1 MKKFYLLIIVAILRI
16 DISAQNSEWAKV
28 EGKYAYDYG
37 YGIANDMAG
46 NVYIAGK
53 YEQDANFSNVVL
65 PNQGNHD
72 IYLAQYSPNG
82 TMNWIRTG
90 GGFNGDYAHAVTCNK
105 TSHVYIAGEVEDGN
119 ATIVFPGSTI
129 TLNPEGNND
138 VFIAAYDL
146 SGNLEWAITDG
157 YIHNEKALGIT
168 YDNSGD
174 LFICGY
180 FVDTTRFGGGGLIP
194 SKGVE
199 DMFVAKYD
207 SQGNFLWMRHAGGPG
222 RDEGKSLVCDASG
235 NVYVCGMYSNGAVF
249 GTTTYTTASTS
260 FGNFY
265 DGYIAKYDPNGTLVW
280 VKNIVG
286 DYDDLVWSITKD
298 NAGKLYVSGEF
309 SGAKFGTVTEW
320 PNGKADMFV
329 ACYDQN
335 GTYQWVTHGGG
346 PIADRARGISCD
358 GSIIYVTGQFGLNA
372 AFGGNTVYAA
382 DSSDIFVA
390 AIDNTGNFMWV
401 KTVGGAADTFEDNG
415 GYESGIA
422 VCGESGIAYA
432 TGALLNGGTFGST
445 HIAGYTRTDV
455 FLTKMSSVTGVNE
468 NVFDNTVQV
477 YPNPMRGTLNI
488 DLAQE
493 AKNAELAIYNIFG
506 QTILKTNIVKTNT
519 VDLSQFKTG
528 LYSYIFRDNQ
538 QQIKSG
544 KLVIE

>member
-1 MKKFYLLIIVAILRI
+1 MKKFYSFAILAI
-16 DISAQNSEWAKV
+16 LCAGTNAQNSEWAKV

-37 YGIANDMAG
+37 YGIANDMNG

-53 YEQDANFSNVVL
+53 YEQDAVFSGTTL

-72 IYLAQYSPNG
+72 IYLAQYSSNG
-82 TMNWIRTG
+82 TLNWIRTG

-105 TSHVYIAGEVEDGN
+105 TSNVYIAGEVEDGN

-146 SGNLEWAITDG
+146 NGNLEWAKTDG
-157 YIHNEKALGIT
+157 YIYNEKALGIT
-168 YDNSGD
+168 QDNSGN

-180 FVDTTRFGGGGLIP
+180 FVDTTRFGGGGLIA

-207 SQGNFLWMRHAGGPG
+207 AQGNFLWMRHAGGPG
-222 RDEGKSLVCDASG
+222 RDEGKALICDGSG

-249 GTTTYTTASTS
+249 GTSTYTTASTAY
-260 FGNFY
+260 GQFY
-265 DGYIAKYDPNGTLVW
+265 DGYIAKYDPNGTLLW
-280 VKNIVG
+280 VKSIVG
-286 DYDDLVWSITKD
+286 DYDDLAWSITKD

-309 SGAKFGTVTEW
+309 SGAKFGTTIEW

-335 GTYQWVTHGGG
+335 GNYEWVTHGGG
-346 PIADRARGISCD
+346 VVADRARGVGCD
-358 GSIIYVTGQFGLNA
+358 GNTIFVTGQFGLSA
-372 AFGGNTVYAA
+372 TFGGNVINAA

-390 AIDNTGNFMWV
+390 ALDNTGNFLWV
-401 KTVGGAADTFEDNG
+401 RTVGGAADAFDNNG

-422 VCGESGIAYA
+422 VCGESGVAYA
-432 TGALLNGGTFGST
+432 TGALLNGGVFGST
-445 HIAGYTRTDV
+445 SIAGYTRTDV
-455 FLTKMSSVTGVNE
+455 FLARMSGVTGIDE
-468 NVFDNTVQV
+468 ILSDNTIRV
-477 YPNPMRGTLNI
+477 YPNPAKGDLNI
-488 DLAQE
+488 EFKREIENGALV
-493 AKNAELAIYNIFG
+493 IYNSFG
-506 QTILKTNIVKTNT
+506 QIILREDIAKKTVI
-519 VDLSQFKTG
+519 DLSQLRKG
-528 LYSYIFRDNQ
+528 LYSYVLSDNT